1 MQLAERSGLNLAD
14 TFAGDALEL
23 ADGIKRQL
31 FAVESV
37 TEAGH
42 LEFAGRQLS
51 QDFV

>member
-1 MQLAERSGLNLAD
+1 MQLTQGGGLDLAD
-14 TFAGDALEL
+14 ALAGDALEL
-23 ADGIKRQL
+23 ADGVKRQL

-51 QDFV
+51 